1 MSTQNR
7 VVSVKKQKLY
17 LELKDSGSIPSVSDY
32 EIKVIDHLHRLLQL
46 DKKDCSDSTKEIIV
60 LEAEKFRKHVRK
72 IWNQCKS
79 DRGKVKDKP
88 YFLENINVEVLQFLT
103 ISLLKLEY
111 TYHLVNAILV
121 YFA

>member
-32 EIKVIDHLHRLLQL
+32 EVKVIDHLHRLLQL

-88 YFLENINVEVLQFLT
+88 Y
-103 ISLLKLEY
+103 Y
-111 TYHLVNAILV
+111 
-121 YFA
+121 

>member
-1 MSTQNR
+1 MSTQNH

-32 EIKVIDHLHRLLQL
+32 EVKVIDHLHRLLQL

-88 YFLENINVEVLQFLT
+88 YFLENINVEVLHFLT

-111 TYHLVNAILV
+111 TYHLVNTILV

>member
-32 EIKVIDHLHRLLQL
+32 EVKVIDHLHRLLQL

-111 TYHLVNAILV
+111 TYHFVNTILV